1 MKAFAYIVGADSGA
15 GAALK
20 ELARQ
25 IGFEAVHDFRSV
37 PAAEGQSFTTPLVY
51 FLFAAADTPN
61 KYKSITTAIRAS
73 KSQRIR
79 FAPMVYFAE
88 NPSLETIKS
97 CIELGFDDVI
107 TLPFTLGR
115 VEQRLDRQV
124 SHTLVYFETATY
136 FGPDRHNR
144 MENEEGHKDRGSGGQ
159 HRRFELVRTPATG
172 VSIVKEDMQIV
183 V

>member
-37 PAAEGQSFTTPLVY
+37 PAAEGQAFTTPLVY
-51 FLFAAADTPN
+51 FLFAAADAPTR
-61 KYKSITTAIRAS
+61 YKAITGSIRTS
-73 KSQRIR
+73 KSQRVR
-79 FAPMVYFAE
+79 FAPLIYFAE
-88 NPSLETIKS
+88 NPSLETIKN
-97 CIELGFDDVI
+97 CIDLGFDDVI

-124 SHTLVYFETATY
+124 DQMLVYFETETY
-136 FGPDRHNR
+136 FGPDRRGRLGHD
-144 MENEEGHKDRGSGGQ
+144 EGHKDRGNGGQ
-159 HRRFELVRTPATG
+159 HKRFEIMRTPAAG
-172 VSIVKEDMQIV
+172 VSILKEDAQIV